1 MREYGIFCWAFCC
14 WWNEQSVLFLG
25 GSFLVGE
32 FMAAEFVLLVQRVSL
47 HFIRKLT
54 GKKVNGSCIFKRL
67 CLSLS
72 NISVAVLN
80 LKLFL
85 YHYELLINP
94 LTSTAS
100 TLDSFQAFG
109 SWCTL
114 RITWSFEKNAAL

>member
-1 MREYGIFCWAFCC
+1 
-14 WWNEQSVLFLG
+14 
-25 GSFLVGE
+25 
-32 FMAAEFVLLVQRVSL
+32 MAAEFVLLVQRVSL